1 MSPELGL
8 DIVVAE
14 RAHFGHQRAVRAQ
27 KSTVQRD
34 RTQKHLGRR
43 LDVRRRRMSRT
54 LRQKSRH
61 RALHGPRSQRP
72 RGQSGGAAPARRRL
86 LSMTDGGFD
95 ARAVP
100 VLRER
105 IFDVLKDADLSVI
118 SAKKI
123 RIALSELPDG
133 SLPSGVDLVEHKKAI
148 DAEIRHCYDEVTKKG
163 APKSSSGDKKITLPG
178 TGGVPGDESAPSKTK
193 RKAEP
198 AATKKA
204 PKKRTKASE
213 EDEPKKKRASNPNS
227 ALNRPMRLSAAMA
240 EVCGGNE
247 VRCRSNVQMPRY
259 EVVKQLWV
267 YIKARNLQ
275 NEENKRQILC
285 DEKLTSLFGK
295 DKVEYVVPCL
305 PQLV

>member
-1 MSPELGL
+1 
-8 DIVVAE
+8 
-14 RAHFGHQRAVRAQ
+14 
-27 KSTVQRD
+27 
-34 RTQKHLGRR
+34 
-43 LDVRRRRMSRT
+43 
-54 LRQKSRH
+54 
-61 RALHGPRSQRP
+61 
-72 RGQSGGAAPARRRL
+72 
-86 LSMTDGGFD
+86 MTDGGFD

-178 TGGVPGDESAPSKTK
+178 TGGVPGDVSAPSKSK

-247 VRCRSNVQMPRY
+247 VRC
-259 EVVKQLWV
+259 
-267 YIKARNLQ
+267 
-275 NEENKRQILC
+275 
-285 DEKLTSLFGK
+285 
-295 DKVEYVVPCL
+295 
-305 PQLV
+305 